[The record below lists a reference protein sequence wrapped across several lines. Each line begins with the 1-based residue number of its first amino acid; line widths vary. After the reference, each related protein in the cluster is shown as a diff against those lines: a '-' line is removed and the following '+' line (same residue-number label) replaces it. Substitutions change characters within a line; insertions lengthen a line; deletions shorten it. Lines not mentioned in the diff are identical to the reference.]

1 MNIQKRHPFDWVESW
16 PAVIGMWVALI
27 IATQAGWL

>member
-1 MNIQKRHPFDWVESW
+1 MNRRTRHPCAWLESW
-16 PAVIGMWVALI
+16 PAVIGMWAALI